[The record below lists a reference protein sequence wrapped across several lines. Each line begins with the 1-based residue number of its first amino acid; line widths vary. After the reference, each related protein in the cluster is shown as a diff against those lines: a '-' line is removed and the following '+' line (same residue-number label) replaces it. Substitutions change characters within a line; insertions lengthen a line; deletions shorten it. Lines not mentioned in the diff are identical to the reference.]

1 MCSTQHRPP
10 ALPSSRSANDSAV
23 RGPKRS
29 SNSRR
34 RVLIILFFC
43 ALIAGAGVFLSIQV
57 GRFVHSPG
65 FSHFI
70 ASRAGAA
77 LKAEATLQPLRWDG
91 DSALSES
98 LMLIGRE
105 SAALDRLEAKVLRAQ
120 WNWRALLSGAWKIEN
135 IEIQALSAAFKLK
148 TGADADAAPVDASKK
163 PAATSFLV
171 SWLPSRFE
179 LGGFDVRK
187 ADLRFGDIQSTG
199 QALTVQPVDGGYNIE
214 ARGGALSIPGLPPL
228 VHAQSRIR
236 EREGIYYLDDSR
248 FFLPSAGSVVASGNS
263 GAKARLT
270 LVWDGVPVAGLPVPD
285 LAKYLDGTSQGQAT
299 RDAQGVW
306 RGNIVFTG
314 ARLRDLPLLKSAASF
329 LRDSSWTNP
338 SLEKLSTDFEWSE
351 GNLTL
356 TNLVVESAGLGR
368 IEGSVRIAKG
378 GDLSG
383 QLELGLDLNTLKLL
397 PGARETIFATSRN
410 GWYWSPVQLSG
421 TLSDPKESLSPRLA
435 ACLASAVL
443 INKADKA
450 LNAVP
455 STAIDTAKDLI
466 NIFAPLIP

>member
-1 MCSTQHRPP
+1 
-10 ALPSSRSANDSAV
+10 
-23 RGPKRS
+23 
-29 SNSRR
+29 
-34 RVLIILFFC
+34 
-43 ALIAGAGVFLSIQV
+43 VFLSIQV
-57 GRFVHSPG
+57 GRFVHSPD

-77 LKAEATLQPLRWDG
+77 LKAEAALQPLRWDG

-105 SAALDRLEAKVLRAQ
+105 SAALDRLEAKGLRAE
-120 WNWRALLSGAWKIEN
+120 WNWRALLAGAWKIEN
-135 IEIQALSAAFKLK
+135 IEIQAISAAFKLE
-148 TGADADAAPVDASKK
+148 TGAASDDAPRDDSKK
-163 PAATSFLV
+163 PAAPSFLA

-199 QALTVQPVDGGYNIE
+199 QTLTVHPVAGGYNIE
-214 ARGGALSIPGLPPL
+214 ARGGSLSIPWLPPL
-228 VHAQSRIR
+228 SHAQSRIR
-236 EREGIYYLDDSR
+236 KREGIYYLDDSR
-248 FFLPSAGSVVASGNS
+248 FFLPSGGSVVASGNS
-263 GAKARLT
+263 GTKARLT
-270 LVWDGVPVAGLPVPD
+270 LTWDGVPFAALPVSD
-285 LAKYLDGTSQGQAT
+285 LAKYLDGTSHGQAT

-306 RGNIVFTG
+306 RGNIAFTG
-314 ARLRDLPLLKSAASF
+314 ARLRDLPLLKNAASF

-338 SLEKLSTDFEWSE
+338 SLQKLSADFEWSL

-356 TNLVVESAGLGR
+356 TNLVVESAGLAR

-378 GDLSG
+378 SDLSG

-410 GWYWSPVQLSG
+410 GWYWSPVQLGG
-421 TLSDPKESLSPRLA
+421 TLSAPKEDLSPRLT
-435 ACLASAVL
+435 ACVAGAVL
-443 INKADKA
+443 INHGTQTLD
-450 LNAVP
+450 AVP
-455 STAIDTAKDLI
+455 AKAIDTAKDLI

>member
-1 MCSTQHRPP
+1 MPHRRP
-10 ALPSSRSANDSAV
+10 ALPSFPSANDLAV

-29 SNSRR
+29 SNSHS

-43 ALIAGAGVFLSIQV
+43 ALLAGAGVFLSIQI

-91 DSALSES
+91 NSALSES
-98 LMLIGRE
+98 LMLIGSE
-105 SAALDRLEAKVLRAQ
+105 SAMLDRLEAKVLRAH

-148 TGADADAAPVDASKK
+148 TGAVPDDASRNASNN
-163 PAATSFLV
+163 PATASFLT

-187 ADLRFGDIQSTG
+187 ADLRFGDIQSAG

-214 ARGGALSIPGLPPL
+214 ARGGSLSIPGLPPL
-228 VHAQSRIR
+228 SHAQSRIR

-248 FFLPSAGSVVASGNS
+248 FFLPSGGSVVAAGNS
-263 GAKARLT
+263 GTKARLT
-270 LVWDGVPVAGLPVPD
+270 LVWDGVPVALLPVSD
-285 LAKYLDGTSQGQAT
+285 LAKHLDGTSHGQAT

-306 RGNIVFTG
+306 RGNIAFSG
-314 ARLRDLPLLKSAASF
+314 ARLHDLPLLKNAATF
-329 LRDSSWTNP
+329 LRDSVWTNP
-338 SLEKLSTDFEWSE
+338 SLQKLSADFEWSL

-356 TNLVVESAGLGR
+356 TNLVVESTGVARL
-368 IEGSVRIAKG
+368 EGSLRVAKG

-410 GWYWSPVQLSG
+410 GWYWSPVQLGG
-421 TLSDPKESLSPRLA
+421 TLSAPKEDLSPRLT
-435 ACLASAVL
+435 ACVAGGVL
-443 INKADKA
+443 LNESSKA
-450 LNAVP
+450 LDVVP
-455 STAIDTAKDLI
+455 TKAMDTAKDLI
-466 NIFAPLIP
+466 NIITPFIP

>member
-1 MCSTQHRPP
+1 MCSTPHRLL

-43 ALIAGAGVFLSIQV
+43 ALIAGAVVFISIQI

-98 LMLIGRE
+98 LMLIGRD

-135 IEIQALSAAFKLK
+135 IEIQALAAAFKLK
-148 TGADADAAPVDASKK
+148 TGADADAAPDDASNKL
-163 PAATSFLV
+163 AATSFLAP
-171 SWLPSRFE
+171 WLPSRFE
-179 LGGFDVRK
+179 LGRFDVKK
-187 ADLRFGDIQSTG
+187 ADLRFGDIQSNG
-199 QALTVQPVDGGYNIE
+199 QALTVQPVEGGYNIE
-214 ARGGALSIPGLPPL
+214 ARGGSLSIPGLPPL

-236 EREGIYYLDDSR
+236 QREGIYYLDDSR
-248 FFLPSAGSVVASGNS
+248 FFLSSAGSVVASGNS

-306 RGNIVFTG
+306 RGNIAFTG
-314 ARLRDLPLLKSAASF
+314 ACLRDLPLLKNAASI

-356 TNLVVESAGLGR
+356 TNLVVESAGLAR
-368 IEGSVRIAKG
+368 IEGSVSIAKG
-378 GDLSG
+378 GALSG
-383 QLELGLDLNTLKLL
+383 QVELGLDLNTLKLL

-410 GWYWSPVQLSG
+410 GWYWSPVQLGG
-421 TLSDPKESLSPRLA
+421 TLSAPKEDLSPRLA
-435 ACLASAVL
+435 ACLAGAVL
-443 INKADKA
+443 LNGSGKA
-450 LNAVP
+450 LDAVP
-455 STAIDTAKDLI
+455 AKAIDTAKDLM
-466 NIFAPLIP
+466 NIFAPFIP

>member
-1 MCSTQHRPP
+1 M
-10 ALPSSRSANDSAV
+10 
-23 RGPKRS
+23 RGPRRS
-29 SNSRR
+29 SNSRS
-34 RVLIILFFC
+34 RVIIIFFFC
-43 ALIAGAGVFLSIQV
+43 ALLAGAVVFFSIQI
-57 GRFVHSPG
+57 GRLVHSPV

-70 ASRAGAA
+70 ASLAGAA

-120 WNWRALLSGAWKIEN
+120 LNWLGLFSGAWKIEN

-148 TGADADAAPVDASKK
+148 TGVAPDDATRDASKK
-163 PAATSFLV
+163 PAASSFLA

-187 ADLRFGDIQSTG
+187 ADLRFGYIQSAG
-199 QALTVQPVDGGYNIE
+199 QALTVQPADGGYNIE
-214 ARGGALSIPGLPPL
+214 ARGGSLSIPGLSPL
-228 VHAQSRIR
+228 AHAQSRIR

-248 FFLPSAGSVVASGNS
+248 FFLPSGGSVVASGNS
-263 GAKARLT
+263 GTKARLK
-270 LVWDGVPVAGLPVPD
+270 LVWDGVPVPALPVPD

-306 RGNIVFTG
+306 RGNIAFIG
-314 ARLRDLPLLKSAASF
+314 ARIDHPLLKNAASF

-338 SLEKLSTDFEWSE
+338 SLQKLSADFEWSE
-351 GNLTL
+351 GNLTI
-356 TNLVVESAGLGR
+356 TNLVVESAGLAR
-368 IEGSVRIAKG
+368 IEGCVCIAKG

-383 QLELGLDLNTLKLL
+383 QLELGLDLKTLKFL

-410 GWYWSPVQLSG
+410 GWYWAPVQLGG
-421 TLSDPKESLSPRLA
+421 TLSAPKEDLSRRLT
-435 ACLASAVL
+435 ACVAGAVL
-443 INKADKA
+443 LNDGSKA
-450 LNAVP
+450 LDAVP
-455 STAIDTAKDLI
+455 TKAIDTAKELI